1 MKREALIVAMT
12 HGETIF
18 QQIKNQYPTLK
29 GYLVYSS
36 PFGQCEVTNNME
48 KILSEFPDMVH
59 DSKVKTE
66 AVSLINKKGKNGPK
80 LTREDLDVK
89 EETFI
94 EIRFKEMIFD
104 VIFALQKD
112 PLVSQQYT
120 PQRQASIRIVLGTIG
135 DLYQAGASE
144 IKEN

>member
-18 QQIKNQYPTLK
+18 QQIKRQYPTLK

-36 PFGQCEVTNNME
+36 PFGQCEVTKDIE
-48 KILSEFPDMVH
+48 KILSEFPNMIH
-59 DSKVKTE
+59 DSKGKTE
-66 AVSLINKKGKNGPK
+66 AVSLINKKGKTGPK
-80 LTREDLDVK
+80 LTKEDLDIK

-94 EIRFKEMIFD
+94 EIRFKDTMFD

-120 PQRQASIRIVLGTIG
+120 PQRRASIRIVLGNIG
-135 DLYQAGASE
+135 DLYQAGASAL
-144 IKEN
+144 KEN